1 MHFLLVPHALPWRRA
16 RLSGSCRPLLLC
28 LCLLLPSCMATGTKV
43 TTDQLT
49 QFTRGTTTYADV
61 VAALGKPTSMTLAA
75 DGSRHVTYLYSQ
87 NQMKWET
94 FVPIVAMFSQGAT
107 AETTTVTLDFAPTG
121 VLVSYTASEGQTQM
135 GTGFSSGAK
144 Q

>member
-1 MHFLLVPHALPWRRA
+1 VEADR
-16 RLSGSCRPLLLC
+16 
-28 LCLLLPSCMATGTKV
+28 
-43 TTDQLT
+43 LT
-49 QFTRGTTTYADV
+49 QFERGKTTYHDV

-75 DGSRHVTYLYSQ
+75 DGSRQVIYSYTQ
-87 NQMKWET
+87 NQMKWEN

-107 AETTTVTLDFAPTG
+107 AETTTVTLDFDPTG
-121 VLVSYTASEGQTQM
+121 VLMSYTAAEGQTQM

>member
-1 MHFLLVPHALPWRRA
+1 
-16 RLSGSCRPLLLC
+16 
-28 LCLLLPSCMATGTKV
+28 MAPE
-43 TTDQLT
+43 QLT
-49 QFTRGTTTYADV
+49 PFERGKTTSYDV

-75 DGSRHVTYLYSQ
+75 DGSRQVIYSYSQ
-87 NQMKWET
+87 NQMRWEN

-107 AETTTVTLDFAPTG
+107 AETTMVTLDFDPTG
-121 VLVSYTASEGQTQM
+121 VLVSYTASEGQTQL

>member
-1 MHFLLVPHALPWRRA
+1 MRYRWILPLFLGLVLT
-16 RLSGSCRPLLLC
+16 SCA
-28 LCLLLPSCMATGTKV
+28 ATGTKV
-43 TTDQLT
+43 EADRLT
-49 QFTRGTTTYADV
+49 QFERGKTTYHEV

-75 DGSRHVTYLYSQ
+75 DGSRQVIYSYTQ
-87 NQMKWET
+87 NQMKWEN

-107 AETTTVTLDFAPTG
+107 AETTTVTLDFDPTG
-121 VLVSYTASEGQTQM
+121 VLMSYTAAEGQTQM